1 MGVNEGYQR
10 KKEEADAWVASLIPG
25 DKVLY
30 IGFAGKY
37 EDILEVQ
44 KVTPSGIVRTNKGS
58 FKRPEWSASAI
69 GYGRD
74 TGYIVPATDDGI
86 QQATEYINAK
96 IAERMKNETIR
107 SAKTLCYSV
116 YAGAINISYDD
127 AAKIIALLD
136 SLGANQKRT

>member
-1 MGVNEGYQR
+1 M
-10 KKEEADAWVASLIPG
+10 
-25 DKVLY
+25 
-30 IGFAGKY
+30 
-37 EDILEVQ
+37 
-44 KVTPSGIVRTNKGS
+44 RTNKGS
-58 FKRPEWSASAI
+58 FKRPEWSASVI